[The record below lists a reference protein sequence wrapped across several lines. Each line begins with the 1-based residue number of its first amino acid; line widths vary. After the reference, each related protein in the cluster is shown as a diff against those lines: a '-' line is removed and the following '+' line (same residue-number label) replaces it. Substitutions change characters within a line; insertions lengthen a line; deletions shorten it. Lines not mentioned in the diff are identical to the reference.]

1 MPFRAEG
8 RIFLLTTLPLVLVC
22 AAPPAVDADAAP
34 PFLGPGHNNY
44 TIHAAETT
52 AKQGA
57 VVILHID
64 PVGHFNVSEP
74 PPVAKF
80 NNESYKSFP
89 VKRAAVSDKSEV
101 DATTGETGP
110 VSYRA
115 FVSVPVLLKPGPY
128 RISVGQSSV
137 PLNVVWGGFGLQ
149 HLRLPPGKDNFVAS
163 PGEEETVDKARHTIS
178 DQKFWT
184 GAFQRPSPARIS
196 STFGVRRMVNGKLL
210 DDYFHSGIDYAGA
223 QGSPVKAT
231 QTGRV
236 LIAHTG
242 WRLHGGTVAIDH
254 GQGVVSFY
262 IHLSKVLV
270 KEGQMVKV
278 GEDIGKVGATGRAS
292 GPHLHFSLYVSG
304 NATNPNYWYQNAVQ

>member
-1 MPFRAEG
+1 MPSRAEG
-8 RIFLLTTLPLVLVC
+8 RTFLLTILALVTGC
-22 AAPPAVDADAAP
+22 AAPPAVDADAYY
-34 PFLGPGHNNY
+34 N
-44 TIHAAETT
+44 IHATQTT
-52 AKQGA
+52 AKQGS

-64 PVGHFNVSEP
+64 PVGQFNGAEP

-80 NNESYKSFP
+80 NNETYKAFP
-89 VKRAAVSDKSEV
+89 VSRDAASDK
-101 DATTGETGP
+101 DAAGATTSEAGP

-115 FVSVPVLLKPGPY
+115 FVSVPVLLKPGAY
-128 RISVGQSSV
+128 KISVGQTAV

-149 HLRLPPGKDNFVAS
+149 HLRLPPGKDNFVSS
-163 PGEEETVDKARHTIS
+163 PGEEETVDKARHTVS
-178 DQKFWT
+178 PEKFWA
-184 GAFQRPSPARIS
+184 GKFQTPSAARVS

-210 DDYFHSGIDYAGA
+210 DDYFHSGIDYAGGY
-223 QGSPVKAT
+223 GSPVKAT
-231 QTGRV
+231 QAGRI

-262 IHLSKVLV
+262 IHMSKLLV
-270 KEGQMVKV
+270 KEGQMVAA
-278 GEDIGKVGATGRAS
+278 GQEIGKIGATGRAS